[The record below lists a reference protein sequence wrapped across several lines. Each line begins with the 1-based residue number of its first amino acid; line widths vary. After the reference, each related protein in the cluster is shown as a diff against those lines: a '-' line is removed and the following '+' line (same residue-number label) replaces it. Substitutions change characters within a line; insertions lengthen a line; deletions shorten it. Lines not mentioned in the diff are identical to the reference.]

1 MNAGAGPARGGEQG
15 APSLPYCAQQ
25 TGAVVKPGRCWEHPS
40 VQSGCWAWQRSA
52 ELGDH
57 RACGQRPVNSPVPP
71 GGVRDVCPP
80 LSPRRFFNDT
90 WESIEMQLVFHRRRC
105 GHWETKRHDSNHM
118 EGRGRLRTSWGMTD
132 CCCKQNRDFRVF
144 PEAWVQALLGKLN
157 RWALF
162 SCVSQP

>member
-1 MNAGAGPARGGEQG
+1 MQG
-15 APSLPYCAQQ
+15 L
-25 TGAVVKPGRCWEHPS
+25 
-40 VQSGCWAWQRSA
+40 
-52 ELGDH
+52 
-57 RACGQRPVNSPVPP
+57 GQREEGSGGPDHFPIEPSRLEQWWSLAAAENTPPSREGMLSLTALRWAGRPQSLWKNSPVLP
-71 GGVRDVCPP
+71 GGSGMSAH
-80 LSPRRFFNDT
+80 LSLLWRFFNDT